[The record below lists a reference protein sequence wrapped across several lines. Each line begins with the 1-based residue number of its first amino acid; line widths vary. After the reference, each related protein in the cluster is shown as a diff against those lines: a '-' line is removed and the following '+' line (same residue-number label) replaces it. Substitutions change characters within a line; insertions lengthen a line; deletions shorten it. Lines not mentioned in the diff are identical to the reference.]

1 MDNNIGTMLSNWFNK
16 NYEINDNNKIKV
28 IGKSRYLTEHDVYH
42 TYQQVMSNLGMDY
55 ATPIEFSNWMA
66 TQYKVIA
73 KPVKSANAVSTWIE
87 DKLMDKS
94 CMYRLSN
101 NGRQVEYGNG
111 ITWVNADHNDVLSWL
126 REINDK
132 DNGGP
137 GYSVGTIKDSFANIL
152 KHGEYKAVGIIQ
164 QHIIYDKSKEEF
176 LNAFLEQLYNYWDIE
191 ESYDIFQTLMKQ
203 WMWCLKRKIWNREV
217 RHHIWINFFGTTGYG
232 KSQFI
237 KRFLKE
243 FESFY
248 VQGGLEIFSDQG
260 REYKKFCNNFV
271 LFFDELSQNNQSA
284 LADAKL
290 SESTLA
296 AIKASITGETMDV
309 RILGSQDQN
318 KIKIRYTPI
327 SAANY
332 HLFDIIYDETSMRR
346 FFEFNIG
353 RTIKPTE
360 ADFKKINSILE
371 HSVEAFKGIDENND
385 IGYFQPETPVGKRIT
400 EIQQKYLP
408 TKTTVNVWIRKCHVK
423 KGNTPSDMLYDEY
436 KTWCKSF
443 GYNPRNL
450 DGYNAI
456 LRSQFGCDEGGS
468 ILIDVDHSDTST
480 ANNFVKNMTT
490 TNTSFDDI
498 EV

>member
-1 MDNNIGTMLSNWFNK
+1 MLSNWFSK

-28 IGKSRYLTEHDVYH
+28 IGKSRYLTEHDVYYS
-42 TYQQVMSNLGMDY
+42 YQQVMSNLGMDY
-55 ATPIEFSNWMA
+55 ASPVEFNNWIA
-66 TQYKVIA
+66 TQYKVIN
-73 KPVKSANAVSTWIE
+73 KPVKSANAVSKWIE
-87 DKLMDKS
+87 DKLTDSS
-94 CMYRLSN
+94 CMYRFRN
-101 NGRQVEYGNG
+101 NGRQVEYGSG
-111 ITWVNADHNDVLSWL
+111 ETWINADHNDVLSYL

-137 GYSVGTIKDSFANIL
+137 GYSVGTIKDSFANII
-152 KHGEYKAVGIIQ
+152 KHGEFKSVSIIQ
-164 QHIIYDKSKEEF
+164 DHIKYNKSKEAI
-176 LNAFLEQLYNYWDIE
+176 LNTFLEQIYHYWEIK
-191 ESYDIFQTLMKQ
+191 ESYDIFQTVMKQ
-203 WMWCLKRKIWNREV
+203 WMWCLKRKVWNLECRNHLWV
-217 RHHIWINFFGTTGYG
+217 NFWGTTGYG

-237 KRFLKE
+237 TRFLSE
-243 FESFY
+243 FKSFMA
-248 VQGGLEIFSDQG
+248 QGGLEIFADQG

-271 LFFDELSQNNQSA
+271 LFFDELSQSNQTV

-290 SESTLA
+290 SDATLA

-332 HLFDIIYDETSMRR
+332 HLFDVVYDETSMRR

-353 RTIKPTE
+353 RTNKPTE
-360 ADFKKINSILE
+360 ADYKKLNSILS
-371 HSVEAFKGIDENND
+371 HSVEAFQGINEND
-385 IGYFQPETPVGKRIT
+385 DVGYFQPETTIGKQIT
-400 EIQQKYLP
+400 EIQSHYLP
-408 TKTTVNVWIRKCHVK
+408 TRTTVNAWIRKCNVR
-423 KGNTPSDMLYDEY
+423 KGSTPSDDVYEYY

-456 LRSQFGCDEGGS
+456 LRSQFGVNDGGVVM
-468 ILIDVDHSDTST
+468 IDVDGDDKTT
-480 ANNFVKNMTT
+480 ATQFVDKL